1 MWAYRSVI
9 TPLTFFD
16 FTLSR
21 QRAGPDLVLEN
32 FTGKLMADCYSGY
45 QGIELRTDNRILRGA
60 CVAHARRKIYES
72 RDVYP
77 RQSSIVLAKF
87 QQLYDIEDR
96 GKTMSADERFALRQ
110 SEAKA
115 IWNSLGEWLAGP
127 TAQDILPK
135 SRFGQ
140 ALGYLRNQ
148 WDALQLYLADGRMP
162 IDNNDVEQLM
172 KQVALG
178 RKNWLFVGSSAA
190 GDRAADFM
198 TLVASAVRNDLDVWA
213 YLKDVLDRLLAGETD
228 YEPLRPDIWRE
239 SHVRSHPP
247 IPRKRTPR
255 QSRPQ
260 TSPPRSPP
268 ASPRKFQRLE
278 RMVLVGAYI

>member
-1 MWAYRSVI
+1 MAKTSDHRKRNIHNGALALIGRRSYRHPGNGRCFGDV
-9 TPLTFFD
+9 
-16 FTLSR
+16 
-21 QRAGPDLVLEN
+21 AGSQCE
-32 FTGKLMADCYSGY
+32 KYS
-45 QGIELRTDNRILRGA
+45 T
-60 CVAHARRKIYES
+60 
-72 RDVYP
+72 
-77 RQSSIVLAKF
+77 
-87 QQLYDIEDR
+87 
-96 GKTMSADERFALRQ
+96 TDERLALRQ

-127 TAQDILPK
+127 TAKDILPK

-268 ASPRKFQRLE
+268 TSPRKSQRLE
-278 RMVLVGAYI
+278 RMVLVGAYGRLREYQSQRENNC